1 MSGIDRMIASSLSSE
16 IKKELEIE
24 ILKKIERELFLEH
37 GMSIKLSIEHFHRFS
52 SVLRKNS
59 IIDVKRFEKN
69 CIDKIL
75 KVRKKDDKYLLTI
88 INSNLRNLIL
98 ELFGDIETRKI
109 ISSLLENEYTIPQIL
124 KESEV
129 PKTSGYRKIE
139 NLILH
144 GLIIESGKVLS
155 ESKRISKL
163 QCIFQEIKLD
173 IKKEKITVTVMI
185 DKKMFEKSSSMK
197 SILDMLEQN

>member
-1 MSGIDRMIASSLSSE
+1 M
-16 IKKELEIE
+16 
-24 ILKKIERELFLEH
+24 
-37 GMSIKLSIEHFHRFS
+37 
-52 SVLRKNS
+52 
-59 IIDVKRFEKN
+59 DVKRFEKN

-124 KESEV
+124 KESKV

-173 IKKEKITVTVMI
+173 IKKEKITITLTI
-185 DKKMFEKSSSMK
+185 NKKMFEKSTSMK
-197 SILDMLEQN
+197 SVLDMLEQN